1 MIRTARFLTTTRKQN
16 VPVRVVSKV
25 VGIIVRNPFGKA
37 LKDTASKTQIMVKYR
52 VSVLPPSRRALRTV
66 VPFDIHV
73 VDDFALIST
82 LKVQNVKLREI
93 HDSLTLSW
101 GNYKLFANDSTHL
114 SAHSFALNLG
124 GKRPSWDCLRLMIHL
139 CTAELPL
146 TASLSCCG
154 IFVT

>member
-82 LKVQNVKLREI
+82 LKVQYVKLREI
-93 HDSLTLSW
+93 ASYIITIVQHFRREITSYSPMTRHIFQL
-101 GNYKLFANDSTHL
+101 
-114 SAHSFALNLG
+114 
-124 GKRPSWDCLRLMIHL
+124 IHL
-139 CTAELPL
+139 L
-146 TASLSCCG
+146 
-154 IFVT
+154 